1 MMDGEHETI
10 YVSRAAAGLMLQVC
24 PLFVCNISTL
34 CWGIALGL
42 FWMWLARDLW
52 GPQVPRGK

>member
-34 CWGIALGL
+34 CVG
-42 FWMWLARDLW
+42 ARIVLDVACQ
-52 GPQVPRGK
+52 GTVGTSGAQR

>member
-34 CWGIALGL
+34 CVGASH
-42 FWMWLARDLW
+42 
-52 GPQVPRGK
+52 